1 MLVLPHPRG
10 GGYNDWAMVRLKIE
24 GMSCNNCVRHVSEAL
39 RAVPGVERVEV
50 SLAQGQAVVEGEAP
64 LERLIEAVQEEGYT
78 VLVEA

>member
-1 MLVLPHPRG
+1 
-10 GGYNDWAMVRLKIE
+10 MVRLKIE
-24 GMSCNNCVRHVSEAL
+24 GMSCNNRVRHVSEAL

-78 VLVEA
+78 ASVEA

>member
-1 MLVLPHPRG
+1 
-10 GGYNDWAMVRLKIE
+10 MVRLKIE

-78 VLVEA
+78 ASVEA

>member
-1 MLVLPHPRG
+1 
-10 GGYNDWAMVRLKIE
+10 MVRLKIE